1 MSHDNDEI
9 AQLRAGFANLA
20 ARVEL
25 LEAERPGRKKLPIVV
40 KEHGVCGVDPSMTDS
55 ATCPHASLYRRQQ
68 GCQGLA
74 CERIS
79 SEYYKGRRKK

>member
-1 MSHDNDEI
+1 MNHDEI
-9 AQLRAGFANLA
+9 TELRTGLANLA

-40 KEHGVCGVDPSMTDS
+40 KEDGVCGVEPSMEDS

-68 GCQGLA
+68 GCGGHA
-74 CERIS
+74 CKNIS
-79 SEYYKGRRKK
+79 SEYYKNRRK